1 MIASKSNR
9 KKRTWFRAALIALLM
24 VFAVMFTIGAQAEP
38 ARTPLAID
46 MVLVIENSNRM
57 NTSDK
62 NNPRQLDA
70 NGLRFD
76 AAAALIS
83 MCDAQYS
90 RATFFL
96 FNKNLFVY
104 HETETGNVQQVKPDD
119 ISLFD
124 ISLPLH
130 KTQRQNLMNVLNG
143 HKIRSGYGT
152 YPGAD
157 IGLALDAAVKVE
169 MRDQGNGNRK
179 VILLLTAGNNTL
191 PESSIEQARAA
202 KKLADENDIEIYCV
216 ALKDN
221 ASATILKELASKP
234 GNYQFAASPEDL
246 VDVFR
251 NFFAD
256 MIGSNPLESKPV
268 KLDDGNQQITL
279 SIPNNS
285 VTEVNI
291 IIPKQKIENLTLSDQ
306 SGKVLSKSDDDVL
319 VNDSGNFICYKL
331 ISPKAEDYQLKYYS
345 GDEQN
350 IVVQYVFSYG
360 VQVEADVNAKTI
372 NKNDP
377 VTITA
382 RYVENGKPT
391 TDSKLY
397 GIPATVSVWKDGKMI
412 EQKQMEGV
420 ENQYQITFP
429 SLESYGVGAYSATI
443 HFEGAGLYRDSEPV
457 EFELINNAPEL
468 KEVGKNGA
476 SYSVTINQPKN
487 PDSYDVTKN
496 GTQWDLND
504 FVRDI
509 NNDALTPEITANTVD
524 ADVSISNLILKV
536 VPKKDTATSG
546 EIHVVLTDGNG
557 GTSPELVFPVTVENY
572 EDRYD
577 TYSARF
583 DPVKGLEKNS
593 TCKVTLR
600 LYDASGNEVR
610 GDSQLP
616 DTVEAVVTP
625 TVSQASRI
633 ILDYQEGAWSG
644 EFPTGNESQD
654 YNVTASIRIG
664 QKIVNADPA
673 VISSANKAPVL
684 NAGAKDVNA
693 WEIDINDPADPES
706 YKKKDKTWKLSDLV
720 IDPNGDDVKFAVDP
734 DLSTKD
740 VETTINQADKTLTIT
755 SKTNQEANG
764 VVVVHSQ
771 DNEGVAGPDLKF
783 NVVIRSV
790 EEVYKKYRAELESDG
805 KGKSRETKITLS
817 VYDENNLLVT
827 GNPILPNELDATI
840 THPNNTTT
848 PMKMVRGEDGKWTGT
863 FTTENKEVTYGITA
877 SVRVS
882 DNISIVAP
890 ELELSTVNT
899 KPSVVKQ
906 LNKAGIIPE
915 TINIEPFLFWKPE
928 TGDIVI
934 EDLNDYFTDKDGDK
948 LTFTIEES
956 TLGEKAR
963 AVISGSKLTIS
974 GLAETAPVSFRIAAT
989 DNEKQQAVSDPIEF
1003 SVKSLKKQGL
1013 IIIGLVVLG
1022 LIILFLIYLAA
1033 RPGFCNQTFDVFV
1046 QREGAADLAQG
1057 SSVSLKGKK
1066 PQKLGSFTTAN
1077 AKQACGTDI
1086 PVTDLNKIILKPAYS
1101 SRVKVKLASNVPGEV
1116 MIGTAKLSTKKGGA
1130 LAPNGMLSVK
1140 NNGVTLRFH
1149 LKKAGANIPS
1159 SPTRTAPAA
1168 PGTPAAPGA
1177 VPQPTVRRSG
1187 RT

>member
-1 MIASKSNR
+1 M
-9 KKRTWFRAALIALLM
+9 WFKAALIMLLM
-24 VFAVMFTIGAQAEP
+24 VFMVMFTIGAQAEP
-38 ARTPLAID
+38 VRTPLAID

-57 NTSDK
+57 NTSNK

-96 FNKNLFVY
+96 FNKDLFVY

-124 ISLPLH
+124 ISLPIH
-130 KTQRQNLMNVLNG
+130 KTQRQNLMNILNG
-143 HKIRSGYGT
+143 NKIRSGYGT
-152 YPGAD
+152 SLGAD

-179 VILLLTAGNNTL
+179 VILLLTAGNNSL
-191 PESSIEQARAA
+191 PESSVEQARNA
-202 KKLADENDIEIYCV
+202 KKVADENDIEIYCV

-234 GNYQFAASPEDL
+234 SNYQFAATPEDL

-306 SGKVLSKSDDDVL
+306 NGKVISKSDDNVL

-360 VQVEADVNAKTI
+360 VQVEADVNAKII

-382 RYVENGKPT
+382 RYVENEKPT

-397 GIPATVSVWKDGKMI
+397 GIPATVAIWKDGKMI
-412 EQKQMEGV
+412 EQKQMEGG

-429 SLESYGVGAYSATI
+429 SLESYGVGAYTATI
-443 HFEGAGLYRDSEPV
+443 HFEGDGLCRDSAPV

-487 PDSYDVTKN
+487 PESYEVTKN

-504 FVRDI
+504 FVKDI
-509 NNDALTPEITANTVD
+509 NNDALTPEIVSNTVD

-536 VPKKDTATSG
+536 VPKKDTGTSG
-546 EIHVVLTDGNG
+546 EIHVVLSDGNG

-577 TYSARF
+577 AYSARF

-593 TCKVTLR
+593 VCKVTLR

-625 TVSQASRI
+625 TVSQVSRI
-633 ILDYQEGAWSG
+633 TLNYQEGAWSG
-644 EFPTGNESQD
+644 EFPTGIESQD
-654 YNVTASIRIG
+654 YNVTAAILIG
-664 QKIVNADPA
+664 QKTVNADPA

-693 WEIDINDPADPES
+693 WEININDPADPES

-720 IDPNGDDVKFAVDP
+720 IDPNGDDVKFTVDS

-755 SKTNQEANG
+755 SKTNQEADG
-764 VVVVHSQ
+764 VIVVHSQ
-771 DNEGVAGPDLKF
+771 DNEGIAGPDLKF
-783 NVVIRSV
+783 TVVIRSL

-805 KGKSRETKITLS
+805 KGKSRDTKISLS

-840 THPNNTTT
+840 TLNNTTT
-848 PMKMVRGEDGKWTGT
+848 PLKMVRGEDGKWTGN

-890 ELELSTVNT
+890 GLDLSTVNT
-899 KPSVVKQ
+899 APSVKKQ
-906 LNKAGIIPE
+906 LNKAGIVPE

-934 EDLNDYFTDKDGDK
+934 EDLNEYFTDKDGDK
-948 LTFTIEES
+948 LVFTIEES
-956 TLGEKAR
+956 TLGEKAK
-963 AVISGSKLTIS
+963 AVLNGSKLTIS
-974 GLAETAPVSFRIAAT
+974 GLAETTPVSFKIAAT
-989 DNEKQQAVSDPIEF
+989 DNEKLQAVSDPIEF

-1013 IIIGLVVLG
+1013 IIIGLVVLA
-1022 LIILFLIYLAA
+1022 LIILFLIYLKV
-1033 RPGFCNQTFDVFV
+1033 RPGFHNQTFDVFV

-1101 SRVKVKLASNVPGEV
+1101 NRVKVKLASNVPGEV
-1116 MIGTAKLSTKKGGA
+1116 MIGTTKLSTKKGGA
-1130 LAPNGMLSVK
+1130 LAPNGTLSVK
-1140 NNGVTLRFH
+1140 NNGVTLRLH
-1149 LKKAGANIPS
+1149 LKKAGVSTPS
-1159 SPTRTAPAA
+1159 APTRPTPSTPGSPASH
-1168 PGTPAAPGA
+1168 GA